1 MEGEIYMLRETTKHL
16 ESQGI
21 NHKDQEE
28 LQLLRDD
35 LTMFQNKYEELLRL
49 FKRTED
55 KSKREEK
62 ELKIQKDRT
71 RELEDLVA

>member
-1 MEGEIYMLRETTKHL
+1 
-16 ESQGI
+16 
-21 NHKDQEE
+21 
-28 LQLLRDD
+28 
-35 LTMFQNKYEELLRL
+35 MFQNKYEELLRL

-62 ELKIQKDRT
+62 ELKVQKDRT